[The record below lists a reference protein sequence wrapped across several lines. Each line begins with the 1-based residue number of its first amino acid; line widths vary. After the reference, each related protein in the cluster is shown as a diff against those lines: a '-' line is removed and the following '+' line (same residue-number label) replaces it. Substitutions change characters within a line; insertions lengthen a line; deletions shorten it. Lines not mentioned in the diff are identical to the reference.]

1 MQSKGSRGHAQ
12 LNELAG
18 RPETRVCSHKILLK
32 LWHID
37 DKDLWHHKDSLLSL
51 NGYDLCL

>member
-1 MQSKGSRGHAQ
+1 MAT
-12 LNELAG
+12 LNSMSLQEGQRLACAVIKYY
-18 RPETRVCSHKILLK
+18 PK